1 MTVNGAEYTVR
12 RLLGTLYYI
21 DYECNAYMEQW
32 DFEQGYPALDGAGT
46 GKDGGNMKI
55 LWEDRLLYAIPALL
69 VLAAY
74 CDV

>member
-1 MTVNGAEYTVR
+1 MPDTMTVNGAEYTVR
-12 RLLGTLYYI
+12 RLLGTRYYI

-32 DFEQGYPALDGAGT
+32 DFEHGLRRHRKGRRKHENPL
-46 GKDGGNMKI
+46 GGQT
-55 LWEDRLLYAIPALL
+55 LYAIPALL